1 MTLWI
6 RFAHQGTVGF
16 GTLEGTTITEH
27 QGNMFADPTPTG
39 RQIDSHDVKT
49 LIPALPSKMVAMA
62 NNFHAL
68 IEKFGMTVPED
79 PLYFLKANSSFHPTG
94 DPIARPA
101 GYDGKIIFEGEL
113 GIVIG
118 NTCARVSTQKAAEF
132 IFGYTCVND
141 VTAFDLLNKNPSFAQ
156 WTRCKAA
163 DTFGV
168 FGPGIATGLDPA
180 EIRVTTLV
188 DGQERQNYP
197 ITDMVFT
204 PAELVSR
211 VSYDMTLLP
220 GDIIACGTSVG
231 VGTLKP
237 GNVVEIKIDGVGTL
251 KNEFF
256 G

>member
-1 MTLWI
+1 MGLCKE
-6 RFAHQGTVGF
+6 
-16 GTLEGTTITEH
+16 LTITEH

-39 RQIDSHDVKT
+39 RQIDSRDVKI

-94 DPIARPA
+94 DPIVRPA

-168 FGPGIATGLDPA
+168 FGPGIATDA
-180 EIRVTTLV
+180 R
-188 DGQERQNYP
+188 
-197 ITDMVFT
+197 
-204 PAELVSR
+204 
-211 VSYDMTLLP
+211 P
-220 GDIIACGTSVG
+220 G
-231 VGTLKP
+231 
-237 GNVVEIKIDGVGTL
+237 
-251 KNEFF
+251 
-256 G
+256 